1 MLHETEYTLINQLL
15 SINYIPTTIFFVY
28 QRYDFESKT
37 QFVNR
42 FLGDLDLY
50 DWKNVNRYKAFVEQ
64 YAYDR

>member
-1 MLHETEYTLINQLL
+1 M
-15 SINYIPTTIFFVY
+15 NYIPTTIFFVY

>member
-1 MLHETEYTLINQLL
+1 M
-15 SINYIPTTIFFVY
+15 NYIPTTIFFVY

-50 DWKNVNRYKAFVEQ
+50 DWKNVNQYKLFVEQ
-64 YAYDR
+64 RSYDR